1 VRSPNVLGQRVR
13 GARLDVEHDMH
24 QEAAEGAQAERHR
37 EPRRQ
42 GGALYGGMRTRAL
55 WATPPILPPGLACVT
70 FSVLNRR

>member
-1 VRSPNVLGQRVR
+1 MQENRHAVRSPNVLGQRVR

-55 WATPPILPPGLACVT
+55 GL
-70 FSVLNRR
+70 RRRYFRQGWHA